1 MDTGKRNCDN
11 RFYEGYEG
19 EPELVLFSEQDE
31 MHIWDGYMEDI
42 FGNPV
47 RTENGWIGFT
57 RDFNEFVGPYADDC
71 IECALDITEYLQDA
85 LQYRGHNFEYEE
97 SKDVLEAII
106 TLLEQKKEKNEDVA
120 ARVL

>member
-1 MDTGKRNCDN
+1 MDTGKRNYDN

-31 MHIWDGYMEDI
+31 MHIWEGYMEDI

-47 RTENGWIGFT
+47 RTENGWTGFT
-57 RDFNEFVGPYADDC
+57 RDFNEFAGPYADDC
-71 IECALDITEYLQDA
+71 IECALDVTEYLKDA
-85 LQYRGHNFEYEE
+85 LKYRGHNFEYEE
-97 SKDVLEAII
+97 SKDVLEAVI
-106 TLLEQKKEKNEDVA
+106 TWLEQKKENNEEVT